1 LAGYQVPDQTR
12 DRALQYIRSVS
23 RGKNKVLASYQ
34 ASRAPDPVMTAEA
47 LFGRMLLNDPISDAA
62 AREASK
68 FLITDLPPRGGI
80 DLYYWYYASLCLSQ
94 MQNDA
99 WKRWNEQTRD
109 TLIRLQRHGGSADGA
124 WVEDRY
130 GGRAGRIY
138 TTALATLT
146 LEVYYRY
153 LPLNPENTGKGNGA
167 IQSEPK
173 PEPVRAPRPLLE
185 PN

>member
-1 LAGYQVPDQTR
+1 MGYVR
-12 DRALQYIRSVS
+12 NVS
-23 RGKNKVLASYQ
+23 RGPSRILATYQ
-34 ASRAPDPVMTAEA
+34 TSKAEDPVMTAEA
-47 LFGRMLLNDPISDAA
+47 LFCRMLLNEPIGDAE
-62 AREASK
+62 AREASRY
-68 FLITDLPPRGGI
+68 LTSDARGGV
-80 DLYYWYYASLCLSQ
+80 DLYYWYYASLSLSQ

-99 WKRWNEQTRD
+99 WRKWNGQVRD
-109 TLIRLQRHGGSADGA
+109 RLVHTQLRGGRDDGA

-130 GGRAGRIY
+130 AEKAGRVY

-167 IQSEPK
+167 VEAPRR
-173 PEPVRAPRPLLE
+173 PRTPAPAPRPQLE